1 MMPAI
6 IVMIKMPI
14 IIMVIKIPI
23 ITAITIGG
31 IGRRYQE

>member
-14 IIMVIKIPI
+14 IIVVIKIPI